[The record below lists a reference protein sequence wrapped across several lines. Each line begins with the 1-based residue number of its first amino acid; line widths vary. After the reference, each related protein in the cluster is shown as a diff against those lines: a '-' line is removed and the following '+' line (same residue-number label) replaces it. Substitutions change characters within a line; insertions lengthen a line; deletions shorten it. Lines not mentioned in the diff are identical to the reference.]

1 MVSRKFATIY
11 YFCRELSRH
20 KRISGEKSLDMNF
33 SPKYPLS
40 RTISTI
46 FVNFSYL
53 ARTFPTE
60 ESTCNFF
67 YFFLIL
73 SR

>member
-33 SPKYPLS
+33 SPKYALS

-67 YFFLIL
+67 HFFLIL
-73 SR
+73 LR